1 MDKKWNQC
9 LHVNQ
14 WRKNNKSPVLS
25 VAAVVVT
32 KRTDVH
38 HQLDTS
44 NGRNNNSSPTTY
56 YVTFEVES
64 GDRIELKVSGKEYG
78 MLVEQDSGILT
89 FQGTRYL
96 DFERKNN

>member
-1 MDKKWNQC
+1 M
-9 LHVNQ
+9 
-14 WRKNNKSPVLS
+14 
-25 VAAVVVT
+25 
-32 KRTDVH
+32 
-38 HQLDTS
+38 
-44 NGRNNNSSPTTY
+44 
-56 YVTFEVES
+56 ES